1 MQHMQA
7 MKEVATAVILA
18 AGSGY
23 RISAITKDRSKPLLP
38 IDGQNGSITFLDW
51 HLRCLSDVGV
61 RRICIVGNA
70 VTYGWQ
76 SALPNAPRAEW
87 ILNPT
92 LDLSASG
99 SAHSASFAWHR
110 ALDILDGRS
119 RVLLM
124 DADIVYDPA
133 ALKRLIEA
141 PGEDSK
147 TLVCRHYR
155 DTGEEVLVFGSDGR
169 PRRHGKGL
177 LGAPM
182 VAGLECLGEAT
193 GILLWEPRD
202 HEALRATTEW
212 CLSYSTAKTRTEHE
226 DVTQHM
232 MSMARMQAVS
242 LDREMF
248 MEVDTP
254 EEYATLVNVFYPELS
269 ARLQR

>member
-1 MQHMQA
+1 

-23 RISAITKDRSKPLLP
+23 RMSAIAKDRSKPLLP
-38 IDGQNGSITFLDW
+38 IDGQNGSVTFLDW

-61 RRICIVGNA
+61 RRICIVGNS

-76 SALPNAPRAEW
+76 SALPNAPHAEW

-92 LDLSASG
+92 SDLAASG
-99 SAHSASFAWHR
+99 SAHSASFAWHH

-141 PGEDSK
+141 QGEHSK

-155 DTGEEVLVFGSDGR
+155 ETGEEVLVFGTNGR

-177 LGAPM
+177 SGTPM

-202 HEALRATTEW
+202 HEALRAATEW
-212 CLSYSTAKTRTEHE
+212 CLSYSTARTRTEHE

-242 LDREMF
+242 LDREMY